1 MSHEKHVHAD
11 TSLTGWAITDR
22 VSPSRGLWHKSEIDH
37 INILELKAFE
47 IGIYTYCR
55 NKQFSNIRVIYDNI
69 TVMSYINNIGGT
81 KSITCNNIAIEIWEF
96 AIKNKFWISAVHM
109 IGKQ

>member
-47 IGIYTYCR
+47 IDIYTYYK
-55 NKQFSNIRVIYDNI
+55 NKLFSHTRVMCDNATDI
-69 TVMSYINNIGGT
+69 SYITTWVEWN
-81 KSITCNNIAIEIWEF
+81 W
-96 AIKNKFWISAVHM
+96 
-109 IGKQ
+109 